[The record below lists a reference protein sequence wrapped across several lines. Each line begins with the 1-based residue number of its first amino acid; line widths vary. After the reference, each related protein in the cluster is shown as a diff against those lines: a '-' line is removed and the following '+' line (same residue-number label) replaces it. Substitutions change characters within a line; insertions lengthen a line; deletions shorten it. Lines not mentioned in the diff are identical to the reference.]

1 MTVGCPA
8 LRCKGTCSLSAPL
21 DGHVSALQS
30 SSQQS
35 TLHHHPPPTLW
46 GRKLPRGGEGGLW
59 LADSIVGNSLFQR
72 QTPNSSPDLP
82 LTLQSQLPRV
92 QNGHTSGLP
101 GGIVV

>member
-35 TLHHHPPPTLW
+35 TLHHHHPQLS
-46 GRKLPRGGEGGLW
+46 GAESSLREGEGDLW

>member
-1 MTVGCPA
+1 MSHDCGVPGSA
-8 LRCKGTCSLSAPL
+8 VQGDLLAVCSTQRPCVCITELFTAEHTPSPPVSLGQKAP
-21 DGHVSALQS
+21 S
-30 SSQQS
+30 
-35 TLHHHPPPTLW
+35 
-46 GRKLPRGGEGGLW
+46 GGGGGS